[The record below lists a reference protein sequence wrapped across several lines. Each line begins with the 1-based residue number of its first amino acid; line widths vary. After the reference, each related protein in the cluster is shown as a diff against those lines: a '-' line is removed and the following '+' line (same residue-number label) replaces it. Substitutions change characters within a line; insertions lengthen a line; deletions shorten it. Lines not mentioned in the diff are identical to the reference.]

1 MDPISQPN
9 FFPFSKSK
17 RKETSLTRNYSSL
30 TTMTLPASNL

>member
-17 RKETSLTRNYSSL
+17 HKKTSLTRNDSSL
-30 TTMTLPASNL
+30 TNMTLPANNL